1 MYDTVYTFL
10 LIDGRRQLAR
20 RVGDRQSRFP
30 PEAVRA
36 EIWMDAALLA
46 TPTSGMLLPRGTL
59 IWTLWLLGYS

>member
-1 MYDTVYTFL
+1 MDAGSLHVVSVTVSP
-10 LIDGRRQLAR
+10 D
-20 RVGDRQSRFP
+20 FP
-30 PEAVRA
+30 LEAVRA